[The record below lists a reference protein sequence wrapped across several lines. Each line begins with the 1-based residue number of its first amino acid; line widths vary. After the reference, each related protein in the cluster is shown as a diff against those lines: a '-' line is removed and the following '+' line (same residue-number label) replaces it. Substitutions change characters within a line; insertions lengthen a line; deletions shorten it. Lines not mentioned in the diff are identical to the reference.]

1 MPLKSVLFFSFI
13 LFLFK
18 CGGSNTSNFKILTGV
33 KNDKAIWGDTLELKL
48 NKTIEGAKVDYFLN
62 NKPIKSN
69 HVLTNEP
76 LGTHPLK
83 AVITQDETTFEK
95 TINLTLLAPNPPKLY
110 TYEVIDSYPH
120 DISAYTQGLEFDG
133 EALYESTGLN
143 GKSSLR
149 IVDYKTGVILLNK
162 ALDKNF
168 FGEGL
173 TILKNKVIQLTW
185 KSMKGLVYEKK
196 TLEMEKSF
204 PFSSSKEGW
213 GLCNDGYFLY
223 KSDGTHRIWTLD
235 AKNYEEKGNIQV
247 MTHKTS
253 LKNLNE
259 LEWIEGKI
267 YANTYQFKK
276 DVVVIIDPVSGAVE
290 GVVDFSGLKE
300 KVKQHEQL
308 NVFNGIAYHSS
319 RKTFFVT
326 GKNWDTLFEVKIVPK
341 E

>member
-1 MPLKSVLFFSFI
+1 MPLKSILLFCFI
-13 LFLFK
+13 VFLLK

-33 KNDKAIWGDTLELKL
+33 KNDKVIWGDTLKLRL
-48 NKTIEGAKVDYFLN
+48 NKIIEGAKVDYFLN
-62 NKPIKSN
+62 KKPIKSN
-69 HVLTNEP
+69 HVLTNES
-76 LGTHPLK
+76 LGTHSLK
-83 AVITQDETTFEK
+83 AVVSNDEIIFEK
-95 TINLTLLAPNPPKLY
+95 TINLTLVAPNPPKLY
-110 TYEVIDSYPH
+110 TYEIINSYPH

-133 EALYESTGLN
+133 EILYESTGLN

-149 IVDYKTGVILLNK
+149 IVDYKTGVISLNK
-162 ALDKNF
+162 PLDSNF

-185 KSMKGLVYEKK
+185 KSMKGLVYDKK
-196 TLEMEKSF
+196 NLKMQKSF
-204 PFSSSKEGW
+204 PFSASKEGW
-213 GLCNDGYFLY
+213 GLCNDGSLLY

-235 AKNYEEKGNIQV
+235 AKTYEEKGNIQV

-253 LKNLNE
+253 IKNLNE
-259 LEWIEGKI
+259 LEWVDGKI

-276 DVVVIIDPVSGAVE
+276 DVVVIIDPVSGSVD

-300 KVKQHEQL
+300 KVKQHKQL

-326 GKNWDTLFEVKIVPK
+326 GKNWDTLFEVNIIPK